1 MKIIDKTR
9 KRITVHE
16 VLWKSLKNNRKN
28 KQNSHDAM
36 KTIEMQ
42 QKNITNKHKTKKNSE
57 KTTHKK
63 QQKTIQRL

>member
-1 MKIIDKTR
+1 MKIIEKTQ

-42 QKNITNKHKTKKNSE
+42 QKNITNKHKTKKISE
-57 KTTHKK
+57 KNNRQK
-63 QQKTIQRL
+63 QQKTIERL